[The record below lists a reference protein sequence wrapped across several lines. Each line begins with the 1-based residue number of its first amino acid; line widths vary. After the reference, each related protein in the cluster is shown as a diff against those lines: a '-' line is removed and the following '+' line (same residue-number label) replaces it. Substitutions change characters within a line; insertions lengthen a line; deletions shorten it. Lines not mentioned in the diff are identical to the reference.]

1 MVAAACPAAAAAPDN
16 YDEAVEEALQ
26 NGVKDTIDGTDL
38 SSMEEIFDQY
48 GNVFDGS
55 SMEDAVED
63 IAANGFDLSEE
74 EALEALK
81 AQAVAARTYAMKRI
95 EEGKKKK
102 FPEHRGAD
110 LCSNPSHCQAWNSKE
125 TLMNNW
131 GITSYMSNL
140 KKVTN
145 AVEETQG
152 LVITYNGQLID
163 AVYHSSC
170 GGFTEDSGNVWVS
183 QVPYLVAVECNYEQ
197 ANNKLK
203 ETKTWSAS
211 SLKSIF
217 GIGQWAVAVSASA
230 DVMNK
235 AKMADPGTVQV
246 IDATDSDRARY
257 VSIFGTLIDA
267 KVVRQKLGLK
277 STKIQVNNLPGSV
290 EFTTYGYGHGVGM
303 CQYGANGMA
312 SAGMTFDQIL
322 HHYYTGVQISVA
334 VAGK

>member
-1 MVAAACPAAAAAPDN
+1 MKRAFGLVT
-16 YDEAVEEALQ
+16 AVCLIILIGFPTVIAIMLKSPIEVGDDTGMYMKLLDHRTGKVISMTVEQYLV
-26 NGVKDTIDGTDL
+26 GVVSAEMPITF
-38 SSMEEIFDQY
+38 EP
-48 GNVFDGS
+48 
-55 SMEDAVED
+55 
-63 IAANGFDLSEE
+63 
-74 EALEALK
+74 EALK

-102 FPEHRGAD
+102 FPDHRGAD
-110 LCSNPSHCQAWNSKE
+110 LCSRPSHCQAWNSKE

-217 GIGQWAVAVSASA
+217 GIGQWAVAASASA

>member
-1 MVAAACPAAAAAPDN
+1 MKRAFGLVT
-16 YDEAVEEALQ
+16 AVCLIILIGFPTVIAIMLKSPIEVGDDTGMYMKLLDHRTGKVISMTVEQYLV
-26 NGVKDTIDGTDL
+26 GVVSAEMPITF
-38 SSMEEIFDQY
+38 EP
-48 GNVFDGS
+48 
-55 SMEDAVED
+55 
-63 IAANGFDLSEE
+63 
-74 EALEALK
+74 EALK

-125 TLMNNW
+125 TLMNSW

-217 GIGQWAVAVSASA
+217 GIGQWVVAASASA

-235 AKMADPGTVQV
+235 AKMADPSMVQV